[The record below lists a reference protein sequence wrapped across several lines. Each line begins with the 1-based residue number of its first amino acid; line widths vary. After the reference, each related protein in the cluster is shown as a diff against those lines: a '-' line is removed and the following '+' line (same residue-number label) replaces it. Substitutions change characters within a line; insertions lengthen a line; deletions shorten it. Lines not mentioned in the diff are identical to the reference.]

1 MAKPIPETIKSWTT
15 NLDGIPSLTV
25 RTSPTPGPHSLPTD
39 HVLVKILSV
48 SLNYK
53 DAEIIN
59 GLFKHHKS
67 SVAPPNLI
75 PCADSVGVVVA
86 VGPTATPTSDT
97 NITPNSHQ
105 NSSPQPPKP
114 HWSPND
120 RVISVSYPL
129 YLTGPATPTL
139 LAAGVGSATNGVLT
153 TYRVFPSH
161 GLVACPPSLTTQPH
175 LACCLPI
182 AGTTAWM
189 GLHWWR
195 PISPSPDPSAAG
207 DRSSETLL
215 LQGTGGVSMFGL
227 LFAFAS
233 SFAHVILTSGSDE
246 KLARA
251 KELVDR
257 AFPSST
263 TKFSTINYRSTPQW
277 HKRVLELTD
286 KEGVD
291 IIFENGGGGP
301 PSTNSTIRSF
311 QCVKFGG
318 IINSIGYVGGKTDI
332 LSPDSGSDTAKG
344 AVDGGNDEIAK
355 AMSTN
360 INVHALARNFTLKG
374 LLNGPRDRMEEMLR
388 FVEYH
393 KIEPVVD
400 KVFSFDD
407 AQDALQYLWDGKLF
421 GKVVIEVSP
430 DA

>member
-1 MAKPIPETIKSWTT
+1 MPAMVEFIPETTRSWTT
-15 NLDGIPSLTV
+15 NLDGVPALTL
-25 RTSPTPGPHSLPTD
+25 RTSPTPDPHSLPVD

-86 VGPTATPTSDT
+86 VGPTSTPTT
-97 NITPNSHQ
+97 Q
-105 NSSPQPPKP
+105 ASSTSSPPKP
-114 HWSPND
+114 KWSIND

-129 YLTGPATPTL
+129 YLTGPAAPAL

-195 PISPSPDPSAAG
+195 PISSSPELFVAG
-207 DRSSETLL
+207 DRSSESLL

-227 LFAFAS
+227 LFAFAAN
-233 SFAHVILTSGSDE
+233 FAHVILTSGSDE

-251 KELVDR
+251 EELVAT
-257 AFPSST
+257 AFPKSA
-263 TKFSTINYRSTPQW
+263 TKLSTINYRSTPQW

-286 KEGVD
+286 NEGVD
-291 IIFENGGGGP
+291 IIFENGGGGS
-301 PSTNSTIRSF
+301 PSTNSTLRSF

-332 LSPDSGSDTAKG
+332 LSPSSDSDTAKG
-344 AVDGGNDEIAK
+344 AIDGGNDEIAQ

-393 KIEPVVD
+393 KIKPVVD

-407 AQDALQYLWDGKLF
+407 ARDALQYLWDGKHF